1 MRKNIMHK
9 KLHIEIQV
17 WGKHVNIGES
27 MCLLGNIFLNKKFID
42 IFWEKE
48 VKLENA
54 MAEHLLRTCNIYY
67 TKDSYFLL
75 RKAE

>member
-27 MCLLGNIFLNKKFID
+27 MCSLGNIFLNK
-42 IFWEKE
+42 E
-48 VKLENA
+48 
-54 MAEHLLRTCNIYY
+54 IY
-67 TKDSYFLL
+67 
-75 RKAE
+75 